1 MNCARCGGSMLI
13 NGYCSQCGLQ
23 ESFVN
28 KCIRTSNY
36 YYNRGLDKVQVRDL
50 SGAIV
55 DLKKSLRYNKRNTQA
70 RNLLGLCYHEMG
82 EMVSALS
89 EWVVSQHF
97 QPEHNDAEDYIKSIQ
112 NNPTRLDEVNATIRK
127 YNQTLTY
134 LRQGD
139 NDLALIQL
147 KRVLGMSPNFVNG
160 HLLLALLYIKADNK
174 DKAKKALRRVL
185 RIDANNTLAL
195 KYYREIAGNPGIS
208 RHAERPD
215 NSKTAAKTDGKAATD
230 GEREERKIKH
240 REIAPSN
247 QLSID
252 QYVESSNNKYTFIGI
267 IVGLLVGI
275 AVMYFLIIPQKT
287 DELADSYDTLKQE
300 YNEDL
305 SSKNK
310 EISDLKES
318 QSSLQQSVDQLTE
331 DLAKATGES
340 SSGNVFENI
349 INAAKYYIDG
359 DNEKSAEYLSKVTVS
374 DVDSKDA
381 KKLYNQ
387 LADEV
392 LPKVAAQA
400 YNRGYSEM
408 TSGNYEDA
416 LKDLSTA
423 VEYDDTNVDALYYL
437 GRTYQ
442 HMTKY
447 DKAKEIYQKVISN
460 FPDSRRASQAEENIA
475 LIG

>member
-1 MNCARCGGSMLI
+1 MNCVRCGGTLLI
-13 NGYCSQCGLQ
+13 SGYCSQCGLQ

-36 YYNRGLDKVQVRDL
+36 YYNRGLDKAQVRDL

-55 DLKKSLRYNKRNTQA
+55 DLKKALRYNKKNTQA

-82 EMVSALS
+82 EVVSALS

-97 QPEHNDAEDYIKSIQ
+97 QPEHNDADDYIKSIQ
-112 NNPTRLDEVNATIRK
+112 NNPTRLDEVNGTIRK
-127 YNQTLTY
+127 YNQTLVY
-134 LRQGD
+134 LKQGD
-139 NDLALIQL
+139 YDLALIQL

-160 HLLLALLYIKADNK
+160 HLLLALLFLKEDNK
-174 DKAKKALRRVL
+174 EKAKKALRRVL

-195 KYYREIAGNPGIS
+195 KYYREVAGNPGIGRHVEKVDTAKGTGGSSGS
-208 RHAERPD
+208 RQG
-215 NSKTAAKTDGKAATD
+215 DGQ
-230 GEREERKIKH
+230 ERKIKH
-240 REIAPSN
+240 HEIAPGS
-247 QLSID
+247 QISID

-275 AVMYFLIIPQKT
+275 AVMYFLFIPQKT

-305 SSKNK
+305 ADKNK

-318 QSSLQQSVDQLTE
+318 QSSLQDNVEQLTE

-349 INAAKYYIDG
+349 INAAKCYIDG
-359 DNEKSAEYLSKVTVS
+359 DYEGSAEYLVKVTID

-387 LADEV
+387 LADTV
-392 LPKVAAQA
+392 LPKVASQA
-400 YNRGYSEM
+400 YNKGYSEM

-416 LKDLSTA
+416 LKDLSLA
-423 VEYDDTNVDALYYL
+423 VEYDETNVDALYYL

-447 DKAKEIYQKVISN
+447 DKAKEIYQKVISD
-460 FPDSRRASQAEENIA
+460 FPDSRRANQAEENIGV
-475 LIG
+475 IGQ